1 MSESGVTPK
10 PLILIPARRGSTR
23 IPGKNIRRLAGH
35 PLIAY
40 AIATANH
47 SKIAASVVV
56 STDSEEIANVA
67 AEYGAEVP
75 FLRPSDFATSISP
88 DIEWVSYTLNKL
100 QDLGRSYDCF
110 SILRPTSP
118 FRQVTTVRR
127 AWKQFLETSAIDS
140 LRAVEKCKQH
150 PGKMWVVRDARMAPL
165 LPFALGNVPW
175 HSCQYQ
181 SLPEIYVQNASL
193 EIAWTRVVFETHT
206 ISGSTIAPFFTEGV
220 EGFDLNYEEDWALAE
235 RLIADGIAALPD
247 IL

>member
-1 MSESGVTPK
+1 MSEPDVTPK
-10 PLILIPARRGSTR
+10 LLILIPARSGSTR

-47 SKIAASVVV
+47 SKIAAAVVV
-56 STDSEEIANVA
+56 STDSTEIAKVA
-67 AEYGAEVP
+67 TDYGAEVP
-75 FLRPSDFATSISP
+75 FLRPIEFATSISP
-88 DIEWVSYTLNKL
+88 DIEWVSFTLKKL
-100 QDLGRSYDCF
+100 EELGRKYDCF

-118 FRQVTTVRR
+118 FRQVPTVWR
-127 AWKQFLETSAIDS
+127 AYKQFLETPGVDS
-140 LRAVEKCKQH
+140 LRAVERCKQH
-150 PGKMWVVRDARMAPL
+150 PGKMWVLKDGRMLPL
-165 LPFALGNVPW
+165 LPFAIENVPW

-193 EIAWTRVVFETHT
+193 EIAWSRVVFETHT

-235 RLIADGIAALPD
+235 RLIADGTATLPD
-247 IL
+247 VL